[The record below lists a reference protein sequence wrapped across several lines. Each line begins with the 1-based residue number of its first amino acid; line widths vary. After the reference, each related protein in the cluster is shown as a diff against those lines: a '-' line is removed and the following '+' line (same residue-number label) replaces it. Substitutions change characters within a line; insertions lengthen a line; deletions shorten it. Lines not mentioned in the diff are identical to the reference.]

1 MYKIP
6 ALNNLVLPDVPL
18 VYGYYSLGLIEKYR
32 PDVQILGLRLTRN
45 DQWSGGDHCP
55 FLLKDKIQEY
65 LDADKIVFVVASDEY
80 VMDANYDFSPA
91 LNEFA
96 DQPVYFVTEMDSAQ
110 SLYWTFQKNLKCKI
124 LELPFI
130 LVNDVLCYHHLRK
143 KRQQNNQLS
152 EYNFSCMINRPEKHK
167 YDLCKMLL
175 DLGLHKYGYISFTDA
190 DAPDWMHKHFVYNQ
204 LNDYNTVPLTE
215 HRFEAGQIL
224 SNDILVSKNCMNYFT
239 IESKYNTPLVVHPE
253 TVVGIFPNTEKS
265 IWPAL
270 LGKMYLIYG
279 HQGIIKWIQRFCD
292 YGPERFSDLT
302 YDSVEGYDDVDNMK
316 RLETMLTRNSDL
328 IRNAHAI
335 YLDHKIALEQNK
347 KTFVENLYSF
357 FASQINRISA

>member
-1 MYKIP
+1 
-6 ALNNLVLPDVPL
+6 
-18 VYGYYSLGLIEKYR
+18 
-32 PDVQILGLRLTRN
+32 
-45 DQWSGGDHCP
+45 
-55 FLLKDKIQEY
+55 
-65 LDADKIVFVVASDEY
+65 
-80 VMDANYDFSPA
+80 
-91 LNEFA
+91 
-96 DQPVYFVTEMDSAQ
+96 
-110 SLYWTFQKNLKCKI
+110 
-124 LELPFI
+124 
-130 LVNDVLCYHHLRK
+130 
-143 KRQQNNQLS
+143 
-152 EYNFSCMINRPEKHK
+152 
-167 YDLCKMLL
+167 
-175 DLGLHKYGYISFTDA
+175 
-190 DAPDWMHKHFVYNQ
+190 MHKHFVYNQ